1 MDNHIR
7 KDASVSWLVEIQTVC
22 KEIFST
28 FNWGKN
34 YNFFLQI
41 CKDLD
46 IEMKKL
52 TTFQMTR
59 LTNSVRFVFVN
70 FRVISSAIQLAL
82 LNLIASKEDSSAVKG
97 RK

>member
-59 LTNSVRFVFVN
+59 LTNIVFFIRQFARN
-70 FRVISSAIQLAL
+70 FIGNTTSIIES
-82 LNLIASKEDSSAVKG
+82 NS
-97 RK
+97 

>member
-7 KDASVSWLVEIQTVC
+7 KDSSVSWLVEIQTVC

-59 LTNSVRFVFVN
+59 LTNIVFFIRQFARN
-70 FRVISSAIQLAL
+70 FIGNTTSIIES
-82 LNLIASKEDSSAVKG
+82 NS
-97 RK
+97 

>member
-7 KDASVSWLVEIQTVC
+7 KDSSVSWLVEIQTVC

-59 LTNSVRFVFVN
+59 LTNIVFFISQFARN
-70 FRVISSAIQLAL
+70 FIGNTTSIIES
-82 LNLIASKEDSSAVKG
+82 NS
-97 RK
+97 

>member
-7 KDASVSWLVEIQTVC
+7 KDSSVSWLVEIQTVC

-59 LTNSVRFVFVN
+59 LTNIVFFIRQCARN
-70 FRVISSAIQLAL
+70 FIGNTTSIIES
-82 LNLIASKEDSSAVKG
+82 NS
-97 RK
+97 

>member
-7 KDASVSWLVEIQTVC
+7 KDSSVSWLVEIQTVC

-59 LTNSVRFVFVN
+59 LTNIVFFIRQFAGN
-70 FRVISSAIQLAL
+70 FIGNTTSIIES
-82 LNLIASKEDSSAVKG
+82 NS
-97 RK
+97 

>member
-7 KDASVSWLVEIQTVC
+7 KDSSVSWLVEIQTVC

-59 LTNSVRFVFVN
+59 FTNIVFFIRQFARN
-70 FRVISSAIQLAL
+70 FIGNTTSIIES
-82 LNLIASKEDSSAVKG
+82 NS
-97 RK
+97 